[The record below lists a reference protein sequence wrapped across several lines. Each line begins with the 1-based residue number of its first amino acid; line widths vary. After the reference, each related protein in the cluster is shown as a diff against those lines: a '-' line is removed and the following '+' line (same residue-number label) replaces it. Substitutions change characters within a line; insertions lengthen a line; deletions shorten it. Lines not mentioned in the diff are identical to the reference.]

1 MMAWAEDPAPIRLG
15 NHLSSAGSCSPD
27 LCRAPVRR
35 RQAAASQPASLGD
48 ESSTSSQARPATGP
62 TPRRRRGPRRRGRH
76 PPSPQ
81 RARHPFSPRP
91 VSRLIRTKPG
101 PAAAAALGRRMA
113 SSSLE
118 EFPVTSCVRFRDSDP
133 QCSGPRVSAS
143 SACLS
148 CAPVHR
154 VSLGQTWTSLRFAG
168 ALKSDRAAT
177 PYSPATAAR
186 DAALRPVEAR

>member
-1 MMAWAEDPAPIRLG
+1 MNRRFWAP
-15 NHLSSAGSCSPD
+15 LSSRFALFAIRTTLS
-27 LCRAPVRR
+27 
-35 RQAAASQPASLGD
+35 
-48 ESSTSSQARPATGP
+48 
-62 TPRRRRGPRRRGRH
+62 PRRRRGPRRRGYR
-76 PPSPQ
+76 PPCPQ
-81 RARHPFSPRP
+81 RARHPFSPQP
-91 VSRLIRTKPG
+91 ASRLTRTKPG

-113 SSSLE
+113 SLE
-118 EFPVTSCVRFRDSDP
+118 EFPVTSRVRFRDSDP

-186 DAALRPVEAR
+186 DAALRTVEAR